1 MIILLAI
8 LVMQVQADV
17 RPIIQFGKD
26 LPVEKHI
33 TKTIEVNGAYSLEAG
48 IEYFYPNNSEYSTQV
63 LLGYKND
70 SLKRIRKKDKNIPI
84 TVTRKTLSVLQKYNQ
99 DKYHVGLG
107 LTYHLSP
114 HADYTFKRAIT
125 REFDNALGL
134 LAQTGY
140 SLTKNINLNL
150 RLTWI
155 KYKIE
160 IKRKKKIYK
169 RTYNTSSMG
178 IFFSYTF

>member
-1 MIILLAI
+1 MLSTVLF
-8 LVMQVQADV
+8 VQAQAEF

-26 LPVEKHI
+26 LVVKKKI
-33 TKTIEVNGAYSLEAG
+33 TKTIEVSGAYSLEAG
-48 IEYFYPNNSEYSTQV
+48 VEYFYPNNSDYSTQF
-63 LLGYKND
+63 LFGYKND
-70 SLKRIRKKDKNIPI
+70 SLKRIRKKNKNIPI

-107 LTYHLSP
+107 FTYHLSP

-140 SLTKNINLNL
+140 SLTENIHLNL
-150 RLTWI
+150 RITLI

-160 IKRKKKIYK
+160 VKRKKKIYK
-169 RTYNTSSMG
+169 RAYNTSSVG